1 MCRRFVVIGLSDSRD
16 QRFDSRVADIVAN
29 GKVFSG
35 GRRHR
40 DIVERMLPADACW
53 IELEVPV
60 RKTLRQYEDYDE
72 VVVFASGDPLFSG
85 FASTL
90 KREFPDAGIEVW
102 PSFNS
107 IQTLCHR
114 IGLAYHDMVCVT
126 LTGRDWKR
134 LDSALIAGASP
145 IGVLTD
151 RKKTPGAVARRLIDY
166 GYISYDM
173 TVGENLGNEEK
184 ERVSKMTLIEATE
197 CDFEMPNCLV
207 LEAAKPTRRP
217 LGIPEEDFEHL
228 EGRRNMITKMPI
240 RLLSLSMLDLHKK
253 HVMWDIGFCT
263 GSVSIEAR
271 LRFPHLDIVAFER
284 RAEGVALMET
294 NSRRFGA
301 PGITSV
307 TGDFM
312 QLDLSRWP
320 HPDAVFIGGHG
331 GRLEEMVA
339 KVAEYAL
346 PGCTVVFNS
355 VSQESLMAF
364 ASAAESA
371 GMHIEERHLI
381 AVDDHNPITVI
392 KAIKPKWTS
401 LTL

>member
-1 MCRRFVVIGLSDSRD
+1 MCRRFVVIGLSDSRE
-16 QRFDSRVADIVAN
+16 QHLDSRVAEIVAR

-40 DIVERMLPADACW
+40 EIVEGMLPEGARW
-53 IELEVPV
+53 IEVGVPLG
-60 RKTLRQYEDYDE
+60 KTLRQYEDCRE

-90 KREFPDAGIEVW
+90 RRGFPDAEIEVW

-107 IQTLCHR
+107 IQSLCHR

-134 LDSALIAGASP
+134 LDSALIAGAP
-145 IGVLTD
+145 LIGVLTD
-151 RKKTPGAVARRLIDY
+151 RKKTPAAVAGRLLDFGYTCY
-166 GYISYDM
+166 GM

-184 ERVSKMTLIEATE
+184 ERVREMTLAEAVGTA
-197 CDFEMPNCLV
+197 FEMPNCLV
-207 LEAAKPTRRP
+207 LRASAPRRRP
-217 LGIPEEDFEHL
+217 LGIPEDDFEHL
-228 EGRRNMITKMPI
+228 DGRKNMITKMPI
-240 RLLSLSMLDLHKK
+240 RLLSLSMLDLHEKN
-253 HVMWDIGFCT
+253 VLWDIGFCT

-294 NSRRFGA
+294 NSRRFGT
-301 PGITSV
+301 PGITAL

-312 QLDLSRWP
+312 EGDLSQWP
-320 HPDAVFIGGHG
+320 RPDAVFIGGHG

-339 KVAEYAL
+339 RIAEYAL
-346 PGCTVVFNS
+346 PGCAVVFNS
-355 VSQESLMAF
+355 VSQESLDAF
-364 ASAAESA
+364 VRGAESV
-371 GMHIEERHLI
+371 GMHVASRHAI
-381 AVDDHNPITVI
+381 ALDDHNPITVI
-392 KAIKPKWTS
+392 KAIKEQ
-401 LTL
+401 